1 MDATPGSSYR
11 DGVDHRGARD
21 APPTTAH
28 PSPPTTAEQPSLWDE
43 QPAVPSASSQGWR
56 PLVHPSWLPA
66 LEPVALELD
75 AVLAR
80 VRAEE
85 EAGANVLPPSSVRL
99 RALEAPLADVRVL
112 VVGQDPYP
120 TPGHAV
126 GWSFSAPPG
135 AAPLPASLR
144 NLLRELAEDRGVR
157 STSGDLSPWVG
168 RGVMLLNRVLTVRA
182 GESASHRRLGWQRIT
197 DAVVDA
203 LAARGTPLVSVLWGR
218 DAQAVTPRLAGTAVV
233 TGVHPS
239 PLSASR
245 GFFGSRPF
253 GAVDAA
259 LAAQGAPPM
268 DWSLEPRPPDGA
280 STTAADT
287 TAAATAAHPATAHPA
302 TAHAP
307 ESPPAGGR
315 P

>member
-1 MDATPGSSYR
+1 MDATPGSPYR

-21 APPTTAH
+21 AAA
-28 PSPPTTAEQPSLWDE
+28 TAEQPSLWDAAPGAPPTSG
-43 QPAVPSASSQGWR
+43 QAWRDAVHA
-56 PLVHPSWLPA
+56 SWLPA
-66 LEPVALELD
+66 LEPVGLELD

-85 EAGANVLPPSSVRL
+85 DAGASVLPPADVRL
-99 RALEAPLADVRVL
+99 RALAAPLDGVRVL

-135 AAPLPASLR
+135 TSPLPASLR
-144 NLLRELAEDRGVR
+144 NLLRELADDRGVR
-157 STSGDLSPWVG
+157 ATSGDLSPWVG

-182 GESASHRRLGWQRIT
+182 GESASHRRLGWQAVT
-197 DAVVDA
+197 DAVVGA
-203 LAARGTPLVSVLWGR
+203 LAARDAPLVSVLWGR
-218 DAQAVTPRLAGTAVV
+218 DAQAVAPLLAGTAVV

-259 LAAQGAPPM
+259 LVAQGGPAM
-268 DWSLEPRPPDGA
+268 DWSLEHDRPDDGG
-280 STTAADT
+280 STTEEPT
-287 TAAATAAHPATAHPA
+287 TADLATE
-302 TAHAP
+302 HAP
-307 ESPPAGGR
+307 RGGR